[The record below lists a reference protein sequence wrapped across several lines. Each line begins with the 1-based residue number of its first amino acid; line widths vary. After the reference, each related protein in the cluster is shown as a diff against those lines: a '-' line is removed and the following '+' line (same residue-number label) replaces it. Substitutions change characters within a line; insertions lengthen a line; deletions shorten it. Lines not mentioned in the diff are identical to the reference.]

1 MNWSERPFVRIFLFF
16 ATGIFLAFNFEQFR
30 EASSF
35 VYIGLIVT
43 LLLISLYLLKKRL
56 SYTWHWV
63 QGVVLGLS
71 LIITGVLIMTIHLPR
86 KIDDQSALRGTFAGV
101 ISSYPVETGRTF
113 KVVVQLKQ
121 KMDSSVIPLS
131 QKVLLYIEKD
141 SSYRLKYG
149 DVLLFTSILKPP
161 DAPTNPD
168 EFNYKNFLKTKGLE
182 QVGFVRAR
190 QYQVVGYDPPNTL
203 ISWAISLRQKILGA
217 LKDNG
222 LEGEEYAVA
231 AAIVLGYDDV
241 MDDGIRQN
249 YQRAGAMH
257 VLCVSGLHVGIIY
270 LIFELLLKFLNKNR
284 RLKIVKVVILLLA
297 VWMYA
302 LITGLAPSVMRAT
315 VMISFIIIGNEVER
329 DKDAYNTLAMSAM
342 FLLLY
347 NPRFLF
353 EVGFQLSYAAV
364 LGIVTF
370 YWPFYRVIY
379 IKNAFL
385 NKLWSAT
392 AISLAAQMGTFPLA
406 VHYFHFFP
414 TWFLLSNIVIL
425 IFSAPIIATGM
436 LFIVVSWIPVISGW
450 IALVLSGFIYLMNY
464 LIALIGHLPASG
476 VTDLYF
482 PFIIVVTI
490 YLILF
495 AVYRL
500 IIKHEHGYIIPFLG
514 FVLFLILIQVAHK
527 FEVLNQK
534 YVMVYDVG
542 RKHEA
547 IDFVLGGNHLLLCD
561 SSLLKEPKT
570 MDFVTDNH
578 RIRLGLKK
586 SESFIEKN
594 VEFPN
599 IGLWSNGLLFSFNG
613 ISIAKVTGSNFYPLN
628 VPLEVNWVWI
638 TGSGRID
645 MEKLLRTFSFQRLI
659 IGQSVYP
666 TNAKKITEELAK
678 LNIPVYNINK
688 DGAYIYKY

>member
-1 MNWSERPFVRIFLFF
+1 MYWSARPFVRIFLFI
-16 ATGIFLAFNFEQFR
+16 AAGILLAFNFEQFR
-30 EASSF
+30 EVSSL
-35 VYIGLIVT
+35 VYTGLIAI
-43 LLLISLYLLKKRL
+43 LLLVSLYLLNKRL
-56 SYTWHWV
+56 SYTWHWIK
-63 QGVVLGLS
+63 GAILGLT
-71 LIITGVLIMTIHLPR
+71 IIFVGILMMTIHFPR
-86 KIDDQSALRGTFAGV
+86 NSLNNSTLKGTFVGV
-101 ISSYPVETGRTF
+101 ISSHPVETEKTF
-113 KVVVQLKQ
+113 KVVVTLKQ

-141 SSYRLKYG
+141 SSYLLKYG

-168 EFNYKNFLKTKGLE
+168 EFNYKKFLKIKGLD
-182 QVGFVRAR
+182 QVGFVRAQ
-190 QYQVVGYDPPNTL
+190 QYKIVGYDPPNRL
-203 ISWAISLRQKILGA
+203 MGWAIKLRQRILFA
-217 LKDNG
+217 LKENG

-257 VLCVSGLHVGIIY
+257 VLCVSGLHVGVIY
-270 LIFELLLKFLNKNR
+270 LILELLLKFLNKNR
-284 RLKIVKVVILLLA
+284 RLKIVKVVVLLLA

-302 LITGLAPSVMRAT
+302 LITGLAPSVMRAA
-315 VMISFIIIGNEVER
+315 VMISFIIVGNEVER
-329 DKDAYNTLAMSAM
+329 DKDAYNTLAMSAV

-347 NPRFLF
+347 NPGFLF

-385 NKLWSAT
+385 SKLWSAT
-392 AISLAAQMGTFPLA
+392 AISLAAQLGTFPLA

-414 TWFLLSNIVIL
+414 TWFLLSNLVIL
-425 IFSAPIIATGM
+425 FFSTIIISTGM

-450 IALVLSGFIYLMNY
+450 VAFVLSGFIYLINY
-464 LIALIGHLPASG
+464 LITLIGHLPASG
-476 VTDLYF
+476 ATDLYF

-495 AVYRL
+495 AGYRF
-500 IIKHEHGYIIPFLG
+500 IIKQEHGYIIPFLG
-514 FVLFLILIQVAHK
+514 FVLLLVLIQVVHK

-534 YVMVYDVG
+534 YVIVYDVG

-547 IDFVLGGNHLLLCD
+547 INFVLGWHHLLLCD

-570 MDFVTDNH
+570 IDFTTANN

-586 SESFIEKN
+586 SESLINNNIE
-594 VEFPN
+594 VPN

-613 ISIAKVTGSNFYPLN
+613 IAIAKVTGSNFYPID
-628 VPLEVNWVWI
+628 VPLKVNWVWI

-645 MEKLLRTFSFQRLI
+645 IDKLLKTFSFQRVI
-659 IGQSVYP
+659 MGKSVYRSY
-666 TNAKKITEELAK
+666 AKKLTDELSK
-678 LNIPVYNINK
+678 YNIPVYNINK
-688 DGAYIYKY
+688 DGAFIYK